1 MSEMGT
7 PLLDEAQAQFL
18 ARPVGITIGS
28 CDAARVPSLA
38 RALGCRVA
46 PDRRSVTVFVA
57 EAHAEAL
64 LRDLR
69 GGGAVAAVFSW
80 PPTHETLQLKGTG
93 AALVPLTPEDYAQMR
108 GYRRGFA
115 DALRQLGYRDTLADG
130 IVPTVEDAAVGI
142 VFTPVAAF
150 NQTPG
155 PSAGQPLPR
164 HT

>member
-1 MSEMGT
+1 MSNMGA
-7 PLLDEAQAQFL
+7 PLLDEAHALFL

-28 CDAARVPSLA
+28 CNAARVPSLA

-69 GGGAVAAVFSW
+69 AGGGVAAVFSW
-80 PPTHETLQLKGTG
+80 PPTHETLQLKGESAHVT
-93 AALVPLTPEDYAQMR
+93 ALSTEDYAHMR
-108 GYRRGFA
+108 SYRRGFA
-115 DALRQLGYRDTLADG
+115 DALRNLGYSDSIADA
-130 IVPTVEDAAVGI
+130 IVPVVEKDVVGI
-142 VFTPVAAF
+142 VFAPVAAF

-155 PSAGQPLPR
+155 PAAGQPLVPR
-164 HT
+164 P